1 MLSGSM
7 LFEGRD
13 LICLRGARVVFS
25 GLCFGLEAG
34 GALVLVGP
42 NGSGKSSLLR
52 LLSGL
57 SRPFA
62 GTLLWDG
69 RPVADDP
76 DGHRGRVRYVGHLD
90 AVKPALTAQENLAG
104 WAGLQGAADPM
115 AAAAAALER
124 WDLGHLA
131 EVPGR
136 YLSAGQKRR
145 VNLARLALAPAALW
159 LLDEPST
166 ALDRAAVARL
176 AAEIAR
182 HRRDGGMVV
191 LSTHTDLD
199 LTDPAV
205 LDVSHFAVAPDDA
218 EEPAA

>member
-1 MLSGSM
+1 M

-25 GLCFGLEAG
+25 GLRFGLDAG

-57 SRPFA
+57 SKPFG

-69 RPVADDP
+69 RPVSEDP
-76 DGHRGRVRYVGHLD
+76 DGHRGRLRYVGHLD

-104 WAGLQGAADPM
+104 WAGLQGSADPAR
-115 AAAAAALER
+115 AAAEALAR
-124 WDLGHLA
+124 WDLAHLA
-131 EVPGR
+131 DVPGR

-166 ALDRAAVARL
+166 ALDRASVARL
-176 AAEIAR
+176 AAEITR
-182 HRRDGGMVV
+182 HRRAGGMVV

-205 LDVSHFAVAPDDA
+205 LDVSRFSAGADDA
-218 EEPAA
+218 EEAAA